1 MWFKVRPS
9 DISFADQ
16 SKKHFTYDFVVQAPP
31 AEVFRLVTSPE
42 ALSLW
47 LPDFRSARWVT
58 SPPPGVGSLRE
69 VRLKTISVHEK
80 VLVWEPASRFL
91 FTIVKAS
98 APILGRM
105 VEDYRFDA
113 TPEGT
118 RVRWTI
124 AYQPSLLAAPLE
136 LILAP
141 RFAHMFESAAKRLC
155 EVAPSQLSGPR
166 VAHG

>member
-42 ALSLW
+42 TLSLW
-47 LPDFRSARWVT
+47 LPDFRSATWV
-58 SPPPGVGSLRE
+58 SSLPHGVGSHRE

-80 VLVWEPASRFL
+80 ILVWEPGSRFI
-91 FTIVKAS
+91 FTVVKAS
-98 APILGRM
+98 VPILGRM
-105 VEDYRFDA
+105 VEDYRFDPIA
-113 TPEGT
+113 EGT

-124 AYQPSLLAAPLE
+124 AYQPSLIAAPLE
-136 LILAP
+136 LVLAP
-141 RFAHMFESAAKRLC
+141 RFSQMFEAAAKRLSDF
-155 EVAPSQLSGPR
+155 ARSQAQSTPKYR
-166 VAHG
+166 A